1 MTDVEC
7 RAFKVDAFTDT
18 PLKGNPAAV
27 VLDCPELDRDTMLAI
42 AGELNLSETAF
53 VWQERN
59 GFRVRFFT
67 PGDEIPLCGHAT
79 VATFYLLWRLGMA
92 VEGINRMFSKAG
104 EIDVLIKDGRVW
116 LKQLKPEV
124 IGELDIE
131 ALKEILGTE
140 NLVGPALAMTTG
152 TPEGVVGIPTFEE
165 LMGLEPDMGRLARFS
180 RENGVIGVYV
190 YTLDSRFDA
199 AGRFF
204 APAVE
209 VPEDPVTGTAS
220 GILAGYLRLTGKL
233 VKDRYIFEQGH
244 ALRREG
250 RVYVEFEGERPWV
263 GGEARISLEGRLR
276 L

>member
-1 MTDVEC
+1 MEC
-7 RAFKVDAFTDT
+7 RVFKVDAFTSQ
-18 PLKGNPAAV
+18 PFKGNPAAV
-27 VLDCPELDRDTMLAI
+27 VLDCPELDRETMLAI

-53 VWQERN
+53 AWPEKH

-92 VEGINRMFSKAG
+92 AEGLNKMFSMAG
-104 EIDVLIKDGRVW
+104 EVDVLIKDGKVW
-116 LKQLKPEV
+116 LKQLKPE
-124 IGELDIE
+124 ILGELDLGT
-131 ALKEILGTE
+131 LKEILGSESLT
-140 NLVGPALAMTTG
+140 GPAFAMTTG
-152 TPEGVVGIPTFEE
+152 TPEGVVGVSTFEE
-165 LMGLEPDMGRLARFS
+165 LMNLRPDMERLAEFS
-180 RENGVIGVYV
+180 RENGIIGVYV

-204 APAVE
+204 APAVG

-233 VKDRYIFEQGH
+233 VKERYTFEQGH

-250 RVYVEFEGERPWV
+250 IAYVKFEGERPWV
-263 GGEARISLEGRLR
+263 GGEARITLEGRLK

>member
-1 MTDVEC
+1 VEC
-7 RAFKVDAFTDT
+7 GAFKVDAFTDR
-18 PLKGNPAAV
+18 PFKGNPAAV
-27 VLDCPELDRDTMLAI
+27 VLDCPELDRETMLAI

-53 VWQERN
+53 VWFEEH

-79 VATFYLLWRLGMA
+79 VATFYLLWCLGMA
-92 VEGINRMFSKAG
+92 PEGVNRMFSRAG
-104 EIDVLIKDGRVW
+104 EIDVLIKDGKVW

-124 IGELDIE
+124 LGELNLE
-131 ALKEILGTE
+131 ALKEILGSD
-140 NLVGPALAMTTG
+140 NLAGPAFAMTTG
-152 TPEGVVGIPTFEE
+152 TPEGIVGIPTFKE
-165 LMGLEPDMGRLARFS
+165 LMDLRPDMERLAEFS
-180 RENGVIGVYV
+180 RENGIIGVYV
-190 YTLDSRFDA
+190 YTLDSQFDA

-204 APAVE
+204 APAIG

-233 VKDRYIFEQGH
+233 VKDRYVFEQGH

-250 RVYVEFEGERPWV
+250 RVHVEFEGDQPWI
-263 GGEARISLEGRLR
+263 GGKAVITFEGRLE